1 MFQYPMSSPMMTRM
15 FGFCCCADA
24 GATIAEASDASN
36 AKRMFLLLFIL
47 DLLAKGCS
55 FGS

>member
-1 MFQYPMSSPMMTRM
+1 M

-36 AKRMFLLLFIL
+36 AKRMFLLLFIV
-47 DLLAKGCS
+47 DLLTKGL
-55 FGS
+55 FDRVLTPRAPRPGAPAW